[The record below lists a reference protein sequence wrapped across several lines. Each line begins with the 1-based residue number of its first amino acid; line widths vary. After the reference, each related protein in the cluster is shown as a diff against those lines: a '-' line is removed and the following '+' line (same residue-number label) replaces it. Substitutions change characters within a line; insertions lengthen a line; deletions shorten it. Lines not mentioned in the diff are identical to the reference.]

1 MSEAVAG
8 RAEVLCFD
16 VFGTLVD
23 PLGIQRR
30 LEEYVGAS
38 ASRLTETWR
47 QKQLEY
53 TFRLTAMEW
62 HRDFEWVTRRSL
74 LYALQATGH
83 ELRPDQVE
91 AVMAAYAE
99 LDAFPDAAP
108 GADELAAAGHRLT
121 VLSNGTPQ
129 MIEAALRS
137 ARLAG
142 RFDPVI
148 SVDEV
153 RAFKPSPRVY
163 ERAADRLEMPLGQLM
178 LVSSNP
184 FDVIGARH
192 VGMQAAWVRRAAAVF
207 DDFELEPTLV
217 VGSLTELATRL

>member
-1 MSEAVAG
+1 MSAAG
-8 RAEVLCFD
+8 PGQSQVLCFD

-23 PLGIQRR
+23 PFGIQRR
-30 LEEYVGAS
+30 LESLVGGS
-38 ASRLTETWR
+38 AARVTETWR

-53 TFRLTAMEW
+53 TFRLTAMGW

-74 LYALQATGH
+74 LYALRVTGQ
-83 ELRPDQVE
+83 ELAPDQVE
-91 AVMAAYAE
+91 AVMAAYADLE
-99 LDAFPDAAP
+99 AFPDALE
-108 GADELAAAGHRLT
+108 GVDRLAASGHRLA
-121 VLSNGTPQ
+121 VLSNGTPR

-137 ARLAG
+137 ARLSG

-153 RAFKPSPRVY
+153 GAFKPSPRVY
-163 ERAADRLEMPLGQLM
+163 ERAASRLERPLGQLM

-192 VGMQAAWVRRAAAVF
+192 VGMRAAWVRRRAAVF

-217 VGSLTELATRL
+217 VGSLTELAGRL